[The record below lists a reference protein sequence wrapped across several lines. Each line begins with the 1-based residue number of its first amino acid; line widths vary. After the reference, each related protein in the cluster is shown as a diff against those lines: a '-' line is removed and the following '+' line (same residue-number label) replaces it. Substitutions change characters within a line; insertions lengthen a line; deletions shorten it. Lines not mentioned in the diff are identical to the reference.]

1 MNVSLKSLP
10 LLLALFASSVFA
22 ENEIQSPTSDVVL
35 PAEVSVQPVPS
46 AQGVTKQN
54 MKQKPG
60 QIRPEAVSVNGGIN
74 GAATARLPNPVQIG
88 SEVVSVNAGLNGT
101 TSPTYP
107 TADFKEEDPSIH
119 QEALLGLFAGMTP
132 EQIKQV
138 KLMSEMLLEAKSSQ
152 VTPLTPSQDVFVMNL
167 SPGGAPPTIRT
178 REGFNTVI
186 SFLDTLGKPW
196 PIEWSLPGNSAYEE
210 IDSQGDKP
218 VTHTIVLNAKS
229 KYETT
234 NYTVKLVGLDDPLMF
249 ILVNTIHGTTDFKI
263 TYKIPKIGPNTEY
276 ENTSSASGIV
286 GTSTNSILD
295 INMDELDQFF
305 ANPPA
310 KANVIPVS
318 LPQIASVWY
327 YNSYFI
333 VKTRHELAED
343 YERITY
349 GPNGWKV
356 YAVRKIDY
364 EMVVVTEDGMVQVA
378 LPAELV
384 HNYSTMDSKS

>member
-1 MNVSLKSLP
+1 MKVSLNLLP
-10 LLLALFASSVFA
+10 LLLALFASSVCA
-22 ENEIQSPTSDVVL
+22 DNEIKSPTSDVVL
-35 PAEVSVQPVPS
+35 PLELNVQPVPS
-46 AQGVTKQN
+46 ARGVTKKNVEQTA
-54 MKQKPG
+54 G
-60 QIRPEAVSVNGGIN
+60 QIEP
-74 GAATARLPNPVQIG
+74 
-88 SEVVSVNAGLNGT
+88 EVVSVNTAINGT
-101 TSPTYP
+101 AYP
-107 TADFKEEDPSIH
+107 EADFKEDNSGLH
-119 QEALLGLFAGMTP
+119 QEALMGLFSNMTP
-132 EQIKQV
+132 EQIRQV
-138 KLMSEMLLEAKSSQ
+138 KLMSEILLEAKSSQ

-167 SPGGAPPTIRT
+167 SPGGTPPTIRT

-196 PIEWSLPGNSAYEE
+196 PIEWSLPGNNAYEE

-218 VTHTIVLNAKS
+218 TTHTIVLNAKS

-276 ENTSSASGIV
+276 ENTSSTSGIV
-286 GTSTNSILD
+286 STSTNSILD

-327 YNSYFI
+327 YNGYFI

>member
-1 MNVSLKSLP
+1 MIMTITRLP
-10 LLLALFASSVFA
+10 IVMLLLTTVAMA
-22 ENEIQSPTSDVVL
+22 E
-35 PAEVSVQPVPS
+35 
-46 AQGVTKQN
+46 
-54 MKQKPG
+54 
-60 QIRPEAVSVNGGIN
+60 
-74 GAATARLPNPVQIG
+74 
-88 SEVVSVNAGLNGT
+88 T
-101 TSPTYP
+101 TSSSP
-107 TADFKEEDPSIH
+107 TADIVLPTEVIVEPIPAAHGIVDNAVIPNQITQPTPAVQSVQVAPSSAPVQTNQNIVNSGNFPKAEFKESQDGIH
-119 QEALLGLFAGMTP
+119 EEAIMGLFAGMTP
-132 EQIKQV
+132 EQIRQV

-152 VTPLTPSQDVFVMNL
+152 VTPLTPSQDVVVMNL
-167 SPGGAPPTIRT
+167 SPGGQPPTIRT

-218 VTHTIVLNAKS
+218 ITHTIVLNAKA

-234 NYTVKLVGLDDPLMF
+234 NYTVKLLGLDDPLMF

-276 ENTSSASGIV
+276 ELTNSANGTAITS
-286 GTSTNSILD
+286 STNSILD
-295 INMDELDQFF
+295 INIDELDQFF
-305 ANPPA
+305 TNPPA

-327 YNSYFI
+327 HNGFFI

-356 YAVRKIDY
+356 YAVRNIDY